1 MSYTDI
7 YKFHPSV
14 CENCPSSNGFHAD
27 SLKQMLDEMEIMFLL
42 EHDNPENTEEQRTAL
57 LAKAMLVYE
66 IRDRLGL
73 PDTPDEEVAKQYPV
87 GENNE

>member
-1 MSYTDI
+1 MAYTDI

-14 CENCPSSNGFHAD
+14 CDNCPIGGYHSN
-27 SLKQMLDEMEIMFLL
+27 SLKKMLDEMEIMYLL
-42 EHDNPENTEEQRTAL
+42 EHDNPENNEEQRTAL

-73 PDTPDEEVAKQYPV
+73 PDIPDEEVAKQYPV